1 MAGVRSERSWLRCSA
16 VGAGSFCRSPGG
28 GASVR
33 PGWSSSCGSPSGGSG
48 CWSSSQVWVYLKT
61 LEEKYEMVEKRL
73 PVFAKLKARKGHDTI
88 RDNFP
93 RSWLDALAV
102 PTAAINFR
110 PLQTLVEQVD

>member
-1 MAGVRSERSWLRCSA
+1 
-16 VGAGSFCRSPGG
+16 
-28 GASVR
+28 
-33 PGWSSSCGSPSGGSG
+33 
-48 CWSSSQVWVYLKT
+48 
-61 LEEKYEMVEKRL
+61 MVEKRL